1 MNPIVR
7 ASVLLLLFVAPAGA
21 SEIAVKRA
29 DLPAAVR
36 KAVDQHYP
44 SAQHLGYSRER
55 EDGRLLY
62 EAEMKVAGR
71 HVDASFDSLG
81 ALVVEEAEIPVKEI
95 PAAVRDSLAKSVHAK
110 GTIERVEK
118 VTETGAPRPP
128 RYELVVRDGS
138 NRYEMVFESS
148 GARVSE
154 EKVGRND

>member
-1 MNPIVR
+1 MNPLVR
-7 ASVLLLLFVAPAGA
+7 VSVLALLLGAPAGA
-21 SEIAVKRA
+21 SEVAVKRA
-29 DLPAAVR
+29 DLPAAVL

-44 SAQHLGYSRER
+44 KAQHLGYSRER

-81 ALVVEEAEIPVKEI
+81 NLVVEEATIPTKEI
-95 PAAVRDSLAKSVHAK
+95 PAAVLEGLAKSPHAK

-118 VTETGAPRPP
+118 VTETGASRPP
-128 RYELVVRDGS
+128 RYELVVRQGDA
-138 NRYEMVFESS
+138 RYEMVFESS
-148 GARVSE
+148 CAAVSE